1 MKPAVSEG
9 PSVVPSNVKQLP
21 TLHDFINKRDY
32 LGALAL
38 LEVRFCFHGECIFYN
53 GTLILFEFLHLYSY
67 FHSKYIGYNSHTHS
81 STIWFIKLFLY
92 RFILL

>member
-9 PSVVPSNVKQLP
+9 PTIVPSNIKQIP

-38 LEVRFCFHGECIFYN
+38 LEVGFRLHSECVFSPIMALNFV
-53 GTLILFEFLHLYSY
+53 
-67 FHSKYIGYNSHTHS
+67 
-81 STIWFIKLFLY
+81 
-92 RFILL
+92 